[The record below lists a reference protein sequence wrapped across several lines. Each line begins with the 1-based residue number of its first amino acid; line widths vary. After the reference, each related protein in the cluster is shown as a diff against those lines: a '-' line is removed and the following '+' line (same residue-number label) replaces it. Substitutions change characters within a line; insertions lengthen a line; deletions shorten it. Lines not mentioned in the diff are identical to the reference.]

1 MRILAFESSAGPA
14 SVALMEDGR
23 IVAES
28 WQNMRLTHS
37 ATLLPMAEDLL
48 KNTGVTLAEI
58 DMFAVAH
65 GPGSFTGLRI
75 GISTVKGLAAALE
88 KPCVGVSTLEA
99 MAAMQPDGDG
109 TLCCVMDARVG
120 QVYNALF
127 DLRDGT
133 RLCEDRTITLAEL
146 GAELHARGGRVV
158 LCGDGA
164 EIARD
169 AMGVGEIAAEQLRWQ
184 RASGV
189 AYAAREKQ
197 PISAAE
203 LTPVYHRLPQA
214 ERERLEKQ
222 NRNATLL

>member
-203 LTPVYHRLPQA
+203 LTPEYHRLPQA

>member
-58 DMFAVAH
+58 DIFAVAH

-203 LTPVYHRLPQA
+203 LTPEYHRLPQA

-222 NRNATLL
+222 NRNANLL

>member
-75 GISTVKGLAAALE
+75 GISTVKGLAAALD

-127 DLRDGT
+127 DLRDGM